1 MIERVTR
8 PFRLPSHSQHA
19 MLLALAFL
27 VTACSDDSQERRR
40 SLGDTPSFGDFMRVA
55 DAGRGGRLFGQC
67 AACHTV
73 RMGAGDRSGPGLYD
87 VVGKPVA
94 TNSRRFGYTGSLRSL
109 GGIWTPERLDVWLAA
124 PAKFVPGTSMGFR
137 GLPDPLDRADVIA
150 YLQTQAVE
158 AEGVEVP
165 PSQP

>member
-8 PFRLPSHSQHA
+8 LLRRPSLSQLA

-40 SLGDTPSFGDFMRVA
+40 SLGDTPGFGDFMRVA

-73 RMGAGDRSGPGLYD
+73 KMGAGDRNGPGLYD
-87 VVGKPVA
+87 VVGKLVA
-94 TNSRRFGYTGSLRSL
+94 SNSRRFGYTGALRSA
-109 GGIWTPERLDVWLAA
+109 GGVWTPERLDAWLAA
-124 PAKFVPGTSMGFR
+124 PAKFAPGTSMAFS
-137 GLPDPLDRADVIA
+137 GLHDPLDRTDVIA
-150 YLQTQAVE
+150 YLQTHSVDGGGAGPQRS
-158 AEGVEVP
+158 
-165 PSQP
+165 SQ